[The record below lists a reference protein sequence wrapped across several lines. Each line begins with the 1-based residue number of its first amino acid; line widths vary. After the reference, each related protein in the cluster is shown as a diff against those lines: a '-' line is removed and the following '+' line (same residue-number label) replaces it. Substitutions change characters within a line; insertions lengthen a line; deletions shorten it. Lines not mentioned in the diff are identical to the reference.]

1 MDSTPDGCNSR
12 KPSELK
18 FEKKMKTGYERHG
31 LR

>member
-12 KPSELK
+12 KSQEFK
-18 FEKKMKTGYERHG
+18 FEKKMKTVYKRHG